1 MRRRGPST
9 ARTRQGGRFLATAKR
24 GHRWYDRYPPLA
36 TLLEQLKD
44 LRRTDILRVIRGLRD
59 IIVVES
65 PGLIDQT
72 VLDYPLATPEKRRWY
87 DFDPLCWLTIN
98 AMQRC
103 DETTIV
109 KCVAYLREAL
119 AEQPGDRSR

>member
-1 MRRRGPST
+1 
-9 ARTRQGGRFLATAKR
+9 LAATPR

-36 TLLEQLKD
+36 TLLERLKA
-44 LRRTDILRVIRGLRD
+44 LERPGIRRVIRGLRD
-59 IIVVES
+59 VIVVES

-72 VLDYPLATPEKRRWY
+72 VMDFPLATPEKRRWY

-103 DETTIV
+103 DEPTIV

-119 AEQPGDRSR
+119 ADQGPDDER